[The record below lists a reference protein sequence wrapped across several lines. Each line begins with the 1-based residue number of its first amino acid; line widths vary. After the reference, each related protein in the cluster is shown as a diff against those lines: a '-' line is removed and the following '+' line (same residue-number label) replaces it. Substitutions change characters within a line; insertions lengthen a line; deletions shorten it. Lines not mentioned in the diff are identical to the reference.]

1 MHTIGSMSAVRG
13 RVTCVD
19 ENGNARLLRRGE
31 PLFADD
37 TLIAAQDAAATVRL
51 SSGARLQVA
60 PGRLM
65 VLDSDVFETGE
76 SADDGS
82 LRLADVS
89 QVLGWLDSPARRS
102 VA

>member
-1 MHTIGSMSAVRG
+1 METIGSISAVCG

-19 ENGNARLLRRGE
+19 PNGHARLLCRGE
-31 PLFADD
+31 PVFADD
-37 TLIAAQDAAATVRL
+37 TLVAALDAAATVRL

-60 PGRLM
+60 PGKLV
-65 VLDSDVFETGE
+65 VLDADVFETEE

>member
-1 MHTIGSMSAVRG
+1 METIGSISAVCG

-19 ENGNARLLRRGE
+19 PNGNTRLLRRGE
-31 PLFADD
+31 PVFADD
-37 TLIAAQDAAATVRL
+37 TLIAALDAAATLQL
-51 SSGARLQVA
+51 SSGACLQVA
-60 PGRLM
+60 PGKLV
-65 VLDSDVFETGE
+65 VLDADVFETEE

>member
-1 MHTIGSMSAVRG
+1 MQTIGSISTIRG

-31 PLFADD
+31 PVFADD

-60 PGRLM
+60 PGKLV
-65 VLDSDVFETGE
+65 VLDSDVFETEE
-76 SADDGS
+76 SADDSS
-82 LRLADVS
+82 LRLEDVQ
-89 QVLGWLDSPARRS
+89 QVLRWFDSPARRS

>member
-1 MHTIGSMSAVRG
+1 MHTIGSISAVRG

-19 ENGNARLLRRGE
+19 ENGNARLLRHGE
-31 PLFADD
+31 PVFADD

-60 PGRLM
+60 PGKLV

-82 LRLADVS
+82 LRLADV
-89 QVLGWLDSPARRS
+89 QRVLRWFDSPARRS